1 MEQIVGGIRP
11 GEEAQVQQAKVV
23 QRIQANLER
32 LAALGQLAHAVL
44 PQSVHE
50 VSTPVS
56 EAIPKLAL
64 RCAFP
69 VAMHGKTLA
78 SPSRFLKEPEVLANV
93 LPCIAFQ

>member
-56 EAIPKLAL
+56 EATPMQSIIPMLKK
-64 RCAFP
+64 RTAFLFKI
-69 VAMHGKTLA
+69 VQ
-78 SPSRFLKEPEVLANV
+78 VLANV

>member
-56 EAIPKLAL
+56 EATRMQSLYQCSKSTPLFSSKYFKCWPTSCHAHCLPVKLIS
-64 RCAFP
+64 
-69 VAMHGKTLA
+69 V
-78 SPSRFLKEPEVLANV
+78 
-93 LPCIAFQ
+93 

>member
-50 VSTPVS
+50 VSTRVS
-56 EAIPKLAL
+56 EAIPMLCGAL
-64 RCAFP
+64 CY
-69 VAMHGKTLA
+69 
-78 SPSRFLKEPEVLANV
+78 
-93 LPCIAFQ
+93 I